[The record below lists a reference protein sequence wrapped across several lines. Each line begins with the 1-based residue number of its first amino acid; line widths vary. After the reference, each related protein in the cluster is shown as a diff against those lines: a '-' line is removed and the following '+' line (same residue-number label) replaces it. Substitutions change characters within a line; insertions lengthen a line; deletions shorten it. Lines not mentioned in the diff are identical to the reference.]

1 MDSSFH
7 LGLPHSTI
15 STPAVIPYAVPQ
27 KYTTYGNFGYPDVPP
42 GYPQLFSLPYS
53 VFMVKQMGCA
63 EVYVEQLYS
72 FVAKDEWSGRQDQAN
87 PLAGINS
94 GAVRKVTYIPVL
106 VE

>member
-1 MDSSFH
+1 
-7 LGLPHSTI
+7 
-15 STPAVIPYAVPQ
+15 
-27 KYTTYGNFGYPDVPP
+27 
-42 GYPQLFSLPYS
+42 
-53 VFMVKQMGCA
+53 MVKQMGCA